1 MSLTSEVVW
10 RDHVFHGNLVVN
22 FSLCISSVS
31 GKNSWSCLIH
41 NFQQLSQFG
50 LLSLSTI
57 IVLVALFQSMHVQCF
72 CRKCLLTIFFPKQDI
87 YLPPK
92 IWPNELAA
100 GYTFFSSCK
109 KNLHKNKKK
118 SLNFTTIFGSP
129 VHCFGSFF
137 HPDSFRFYFSAIYL
151 SMLHLDGGTL
161 WM

>member
-10 RDHVFHGNLVVN
+10 RDHVLHGNLVVN

-57 IVLVALFQSMHVQCF
+57 IVLVALFQSMHVQYF
-72 CRKCLLTIFFPKQDI
+72 CQKCLLAIFFLNQDS

-92 IWPNELAA
+92 VWPKGLGE
-100 GYTFFSSCK
+100 GYTFFPFCK
-109 KNLHKNKKK
+109 KIHTKIKNHWISPKF
-118 SLNFTTIFGSP
+118 LEALYFALGLFFIVTVLGFTF
-129 VHCFGSFF
+129 
-137 HPDSFRFYFSAIYL
+137 L
-151 SMLHLDGGTL
+151 KLHLSNMRLAGNTL

>member
-57 IVLVALFQSMHVQCF
+57 IVLVALFQSMHVQYF
-72 CRKCLLTIFFPKQDI
+72 CQKCLLAIFPQTRIVISLPKFG
-87 YLPPK
+87 LR
-92 IWPNELAA
+92 A
-100 GYTFFSSCK
+100 GGGLHLFSLLQ
-109 KNLHKNKKK
+109 KNPHKNKK
-118 SLNFTTIFGSP
+118 SLNFTTIFGSS
-129 VHCFGSFF
+129 VLCFGSFF
-137 HPDSFRFYFSAIYL
+137 HCDSFRFYFS
-151 SMLHLDGGTL
+151 
-161 WM
+161 